1 MVHRESI
8 PVLTLGAEPSTLENV
23 ITRAGTKTN
32 QNSIP
37 ERPSFDS
44 GKATPSIVQKANAV
58 LNDELNSQTGRN
70 AEEMGKTLQGVPPG
84 PETTIEECHQQVT
97 KLGITLVD
105 ALENRMEQ
113 PAQIA
118 SQLASIEELPIEDEH
133 FPNLSSLKF
142 PFPVSPGKTG
152 RIPFTLINDDPK
164 ETADFTLYSMDL
176 VGMSGHRIPE
186 AQITVHPNSG
196 MIKPGDKVDG
206 YIEIRVPTGTPQGS
220 YGGLLQTE
228 DINQLQAMVQLSVKD
243 QGSGTDCDERGL

>member
-23 ITRAGTKTN
+23 ITRAGTKAN

-58 LNDELNSQTGRN
+58 LNDELHSRTGRN
-70 AEEMGKTLQGVPPG
+70 AEEMGKTLQGEPPG
-84 PETTIEECHQQVT
+84 LESTIEECHQQVT
-97 KLGITLVD
+97 KLGITMVD

-113 PAQIA
+113 PAPIA

-142 PFPVSPGKTG
+142 PLPVSPGQAG
-152 RIPFTLINDDPK
+152 HIDFTLINDDPK
-164 ETADFTLYSMDL
+164 ETADFTLYTTDL
-176 VGMSGHRIPE
+176 VGMSGYRIPE
-186 AQITVHPNSG
+186 AQITVSPNSG
-196 MIKPGDKVDG
+196 RISPGSSVNG
-206 YIEIRVPTGTPQGS
+206 RIEIRVPTDTPQGS
-220 YGGLLQTE
+220 YGGLLLTE
-228 DINQLQAMVQLSVKD
+228 DSSLLHAEVQLSVKD
-243 QGSGTDCDERGL
+243 QGSGTDCDEQGL

>member
-1 MVHRESI
+1 MVYQESI
-8 PVLTLGAEPSTLENV
+8 PVVTLGAEPSILENV
-23 ITRAGTKTN
+23 ITQAGTKTN
-32 QNSIP
+32 QNSTP

-84 PETTIEECHQQVT
+84 LETTIEECHKQVT
-97 KLGITLVD
+97 KSCATLVD
-105 ALENRMEQ
+105 ALGNPTEQ

-118 SQLASIEELPIEDEH
+118 SQLASNKELPIDEH

-228 DINQLQAMVQLSVKD
+228 DINQLQAVVQLFVKD
-243 QGSGTDCDERGL
+243 QGSGPDCDERGL